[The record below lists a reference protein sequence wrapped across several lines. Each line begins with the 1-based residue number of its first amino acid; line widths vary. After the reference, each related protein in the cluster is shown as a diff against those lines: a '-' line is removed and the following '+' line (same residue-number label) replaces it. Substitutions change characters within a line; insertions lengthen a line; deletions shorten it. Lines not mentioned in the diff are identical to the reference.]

1 MNILPEQYIIS
12 FIIIFFSA
20 LVQAVTSFGS
30 ALVSMSFLPLLLPL
44 NIVTPLVA
52 LNGTFITALN
62 FLRLH
67 QHFDP
72 KKIKPLVIGALPGI
86 PVGIYLLVNISEE
99 IIKTVLA
106 IVILAYSLYSLLHS
120 ISKIKIN
127 AKAGLLLG
135 FFAGCLAGA
144 FNTDG
149 PPVVIYITSQKWSK
163 DEMNISLSSYFL
175 ISGITLVTMHTTGG
189 LITKDIVYFFIA
201 TIPATLLGVIA
212 GSFIYKKIN
221 HETFQKIV
229 LILLIIVAVMLIVQV
244 HI

>member
-52 LNGTFITALN
+52 MNGTFITALN

-86 PVGIYLLVNISEE
+86 PVGIYFLVNTSEE

-106 IVILAYSLYSLLHS
+106 IVILAYSLYSLFQT

-127 AKAGLLLG
+127 AKAGLLL
-135 FFAGCLAGA
+135 
-144 FNTDG
+144 
-149 PPVVIYITSQKWSK
+149 
-163 DEMNISLSSYFL
+163 
-175 ISGITLVTMHTTGG
+175 
-189 LITKDIVYFFIA
+189 
-201 TIPATLLGVIA
+201 
-212 GSFIYKKIN
+212 
-221 HETFQKIV
+221 
-229 LILLIIVAVMLIVQV
+229 
-244 HI
+244 